1 VLLVPLCRPWR
12 TIAANLDVHQLNV
25 TYSSHTFASHLHASE
40 SALFLGETSRSAQ
53 TQCQAIRLSY
63 RTVRQARGT

>member
-1 VLLVPLCRPWR
+1 MLLVTFCRPWGK
-12 TIAANLDVHQLNV
+12 IAANLDVLKLNV

-40 SALFLGETSRSAQ
+40 SALFLGEASGSAQ
-53 TQCQAIRLSY
+53 TQCQAIRPGY